1 MRKLVFLILFL
12 NSLYSQS
19 LKVNLVDFALH
30 VSKNN
35 NVSILVDDSIRE
47 HTFSFF
53 IEKDKNISIEAFKKA
68 LLSKNLRLEKYN
80 KFYFVSKIDYVDLDY
95 RYRTIKLNF
104 VNYEDIKNFINIFQ
118 EAARF
123 EFIKTSK
130 LLLVH
135 SNSKDFEA
143 IKNVIKQI
151 DTIPKQYKLK
161 VTILETNLDNLKNYG
176 NFETNINIAPK
187 NTNFF
192 FNLLAYPF
200 SVKNN
205 IPGQDKSDFYSFIKY
220 VHSKNLTEF
229 HLTPTV
235 TLTDSKEAIISS
247 GQNLPFLNGETNFN
261 NNSSSTTNSYEYRDV
276 GIRLYTVPH
285 FYSDGNA
292 YLDLEL
298 DISNVVS
305 NNNNLPITNKKY
317 IRQSI
322 HLSTNELVVLTGL
335 NRKEIEQGTGGI
347 PLLQDIPFLGW
358 LFKYE
363 TNEEK
368 NSNFTIVLELI
379 DSRDG
384 F

>member
-53 IEKDKNISIEAFKKA
+53 VNKDEQITLEAFRKA
-68 LLSKNLRLEKYN
+68 LFSKNLRLEKYN
-80 KFYFVSKIDYVDLDY
+80 KFYFVSKIDYIDLDY

-104 VNYEDIKNFINIFQ
+104 VNYEDIKNFLNVFQ
-118 EAARF
+118 EPARF

-143 IKNVIKQI
+143 IKHIVKQI
-151 DTIPKQYKLK
+151 DTIPTQYKLK
-161 VTILETNLDNLKNYG
+161 IAILETNLDNIKNYG

-187 NTNFF
+187 NSNFF
-192 FNLLAYPF
+192 FNLLAFPF

-205 IPGQDKSDFYSFIKY
+205 IPSKDKTDFYSFIKY

-229 HLTPTV
+229 HLTNTV
-235 TLTDSKEAIISS
+235 TLTDTKESIVVS

-261 NNSSSTTNSYEYRDV
+261 NNSSSTTNIYEYRDV
-276 GIRLYTVPH
+276 GIRLNIIPSI
-285 FYSDGNA
+285 YSDGNA

-317 IRQSI
+317 IKQSI
-322 HLSTNELVVLTGL
+322 HISTNELVVLTGL
-335 NRKEIEQGTGGI
+335 NRKELENGTGGI

-363 TNEEK
+363 TNEER
-368 NSNFTIVLELI
+368 NSNFTIVLELV